1 MENTQPE
8 LYSDYP
14 EDTQS
19 TSQRER
25 DTSPS
30 SSTSSTTIKPLPS
43 IPHIVP
49 YTDEEPYR
57 DDPTAHAPTPTA
69 SSSPPTRSRIPEY
82 LQPSREPPRYQ
93 AYSDSPPPTPAAGDV
108 PLANLLY
115 THTYSH
121 STETSWP
128 LIDSSYPA
136 EAPPSYAIA
145 VRQSYRDTLTLYL
158 PGPHQDSDEESQAG
172 MDYMAADDI
181 RHNVEKVVAMFVVA
195 MMLLLASGV
204 LGWLAL
210 GSGIV

>member
-1 MENTQPE
+1 MEQE

-14 EDTQS
+14 EDTA
-19 TSQRER
+19 TA
-25 DTSPS
+25 SPS
-30 SSTSSTTIKPLPS
+30 SSVSSATIKPLPS

-57 DDPTAHAPTPTA
+57 DDPTAQTHAPTPTT
-69 SSSPPTRSRIPEY
+69 SSPPPPRRNAPEY

-93 AYSDSPPPTPAAGDV
+93 PYSDSPPPTPAAGDV

-128 LIDSSYPA
+128 LHEPAYPV

-158 PGPHQDSDEESQAG
+158 PGPRHESDEESQAG
-172 MDYMAADDI
+172 ADYLSEDDV
-181 RHNVEKVVAMFVVA
+181 RDSVEKVVAMFVVA
-195 MMLLLASGV
+195 MLLLVASGV